1 MTQRMFALALAAL
14 AMMAQ
19 APAAEPVAKEGETYK
34 TLPVPQPTETG
45 NRIEVLEAFS
55 YGCVH
60 CFNFE
65 PALRDWKQRAP
76 ADVQVVL
83 LPATFQPLFKLFAGG
98 FYAARALGVAE
109 KTHEAVFDTV
119 WTQGF
124 QVQNEE
130 QLVELYVKLGVKRQD
145 FVAALHSP
153 AVTSAVQAAT
163 DKATRLK
170 VEGTP
175 SLYVDGK
182 YQVLLTGASSYDDI
196 IGRLDTLVA
205 KVRAEHRT
213 L

>member
-1 MTQRMFALALAAL
+1 MTQRIFALALAAL

-19 APAAEPVAKEGETYK
+19 ASAAEPVAKEGETYQ

-45 NRIEVLEAFS
+45 SRIEVLEAFS

-98 FYAARALGVAE
+98 FYAARALGVAD
-109 KTHEAVFDTV
+109 KTHQEVFDTV
-119 WTQGF
+119 WTGGF

-130 QLVELYVKLGVKRQD
+130 QLADLYAKLGVKRED
-145 FVAALHSP
+145 FVAALHSSTV
-153 AVTSAVQAAT
+153 ATAVQAAT
-163 DKATRLK
+163 GKAARLK
-170 VEGTP
+170 LEGTP

-182 YQVLLTGASSYDDI
+182 YQVLLAGATSFEDI
-196 IGRLDTLVA
+196 ISRLDAVVA
-205 KVRAEHRT
+205 MARAERKP
-213 L
+213 